1 MTLAMERLAVIAA
14 ITLPITAIASVYG
27 MNVIAND
34 RTHVPH
40 LIIVVLVMAG
50 ISLWLLRWARRQ
62 DGGDVVVTG
71 LPRDLRKECQSPSV
85 PDPP

>member
-1 MTLAMERLAVIAA
+1 
-14 ITLPITAIASVYG
+14 

-40 LIIVVLVMAG
+40 LIIVVLVMVG

-62 DGGDVVVTG
+62 DGGDVVVAG
-71 LPRDLRKECQSPSV
+71 LPRDLRQGVSGVRLSLILL
-85 PDPP
+85 D